1 MNGTTNSVRVGAL
14 LALLS
19 GCFLGCDQKSAGEAV
34 PSAAPQQAE
43 PQAPAAAP
51 GAGAEEVQLKRIAK
65 PSKEALVKTAD
76 VVEAGK
82 SKRPNILVIMGDD
95 IGYDNISAHN
105 QGMMGYST
113 PNIDRI
119 ANEGM
124 LFTDSYGENS
134 CTAGRAAFI
143 TGQIPFRTGLTKVG
157 LPGADAGLSKA
168 DPTIAELLKP
178 LGYRTGQ
185 FGKNHLGDKD
195 EFLPT
200 NHGFDEF
207 FGNLYHLNAEE
218 EPENPDY
225 PKDPAFKKRFGPR
238 GVIHSKA
245 DGKIED
251 TGPLTKKRME
261 TVDEETLKA
270 TMAFIDQT
278 HQEKKPFFV
287 WFNSTRMHVF
297 THLKPAS
304 EGKTGL
310 GVEADGM
317 VEHDGMVGELLK
329 KLDDL
334 KIADDTIV
342 IYTTDNGAEV
352 MSWPDGGTTRFRG
365 EKDTTWEGGF
375 RVPLAVR
382 WPKKVPAGVIS
393 NGMISNLDWLP
404 TLLAAAGVPDVT
416 QKLLTSYKAGD
427 KSFKVHIDGVNQL
440 DHILGNGPSPRE
452 EFFYFT
458 DDGDLAAVRQ
468 GKMKFHF
475 QIQTGK
481 GIEVWL
487 KEFEKRRVPVIVDL
501 RADPFERGF
510 EEGYGGT
517 LWTFQ
522 HAFYLVPIQGVV
534 KRFVDT
540 LKDFPPRGK
549 AASFSIDQILAAASK
564 QPGK

>member
-1 MNGTTNSVRVGAL
+1 MTRGLKSAVFGGVIAL
-14 LALLS
+14 AGWGLAA
-19 GCFLGCDQKSAGEAV
+19 CEQKSPGGGAS
-34 PSAAPQQAE
+34 SATPQQTE
-43 PQAPAAAP
+43 PQAAAP
-51 GAGAEEVQLKRIAK
+51 ASTGPEETTLHRVAK

-76 VVEAGK
+76 VVAEGK

-105 QGMMGYST
+105 QGMMGFST

-143 TGQIPFRTGLTKVG
+143 LGQMPYRTGLLKVG
-157 LPGADAGLSKA
+157 LPGADVGVNKG
-168 DPTIAELLKP
+168 DPTIADLLKS

-195 EFLPT
+195 EYLPT

-218 EPENPDY
+218 EPENVDY

-238 GVIHSKA
+238 GVIHSKS

-251 TGPLTKKRME
+251 TGPLNKKRME
-261 TVDEETLKA
+261 TIDEETLKA
-270 TMAFIDQT
+270 TLAFMDQV
-278 HQEKKPFFV
+278 HQEKKPFFI
-287 WFNSTRMHVF
+287 WWNSTRMHIF

-304 EGKTGL
+304 VGKTGL
-310 GVEADGM
+310 GNEADGM

-342 IYTTDNGAEV
+342 IYTTDNGAEL
-352 MSWPDGGTTRFRG
+352 MSWPDGGISRFRG

-382 WPKKVPAGVIS
+382 WPKKIPSGVIS
-393 NGMISNLDWLP
+393 NGIISNMDWLP
-404 TLLAAAGVPDVT
+404 TLLAAAGEPDVT
-416 QKLLTSYKAGD
+416 NKLKTGYKAGD
-427 KSFKVHIDGVNQL
+427 KNFKVHIDGVNQL
-440 DHILGNGPSPRE
+440 DMLLGNGPSARDS
-452 EFFYFT
+452 FLYFN
-458 DDGDLAAVRQ
+458 DDGDLCAVRQ

-475 QIQTGK
+475 AVQNGK
-481 GIEVWL
+481 GFDVWR
-487 KEFEKRRVPVIVDL
+487 KPYEKLRAPVLVDL
-501 RADPFERGF
+501 RMDPFERGF
-510 EEGYGGT
+510 EEGYGGN
-517 LWTFQ
+517 LW
-522 HAFYLVPIQGVV
+522 AIERSFYIVPVQGLVKQ
-534 KRFVDT
+534 FVGT

-549 AASFSIDQILAAASK
+549 AASFSLDQVLEAAATK
-564 QPGK
+564 APGK

>member
-1 MNGTTNSVRVGAL
+1 MKHRTNANLVLRSAL
-14 LALLS
+14 LAV
-19 GCFLGCDQKSAGEAV
+19 LGCNTQHDSAPSP
-34 PSAAPQQAE
+34 PSAQ
-43 PQAPAAAP
+43 PQAGPQTTVASLKP
-51 GAGAEEVQLKRIAK
+51 EETNLHRIAK
-65 PSKEALVKTAD
+65 PSREALVKTSEVIDA
-76 VVEAGK
+76 AK
-82 SKRPNILVIMGDD
+82 SGKRPNILVIMGDD

-105 QGMMGYST
+105 QGAMGYQT

-157 LPGADAGLSKA
+157 LPGADLGLSGE
-168 DPTIAELLKP
+168 DPTIAEVLKP

-225 PKDPAFKKRFGPR
+225 PKDPAFKQRFGPR
-238 GVIHSKA
+238 GVLHSKA
-245 DGKIED
+245 DGKSED
-251 TGPLTKKRME
+251 TGPLNKKRME
-261 TVDEETLKA
+261 TVDEEFLKA
-270 TMAFIDQT
+270 TLAFMDDSHKQN
-278 HQEKKPFFV
+278 KPFFV

-297 THLKPAS
+297 THLKPES
-304 EGKTGL
+304 KGKTGL
-310 GVEADGM
+310 GTYADGM

-334 KIADDTIV
+334 KITDDTIV

-382 WPKKVPAGVIS
+382 WPNKIPSGVVS

-404 TLLAAAGVPDVT
+404 TLAAAAGAPDVKE
-416 QKLLTSYKAGD
+416 KLMSGYKAAA
-427 KSFKVHIDGVNQL
+427 KNFKVHIDGYNQL
-440 DHILGNGPSPRE
+440 DHLLGNAPSPRN
-452 EFFYFT
+452 EFIYFN
-458 DDGDLAAVRQ
+458 DDGQLCAIRQ

-475 QIQTGK
+475 QIQRAK
-481 GIEVWL
+481 GMEVWFHP
-487 KEFEKRRVPVIVDL
+487 FEERRAPLMIDL
-501 RADPFERGF
+501 RADPYERAFDESIGYDQWAFERV
-510 EEGYGGT
+510 
-517 LWTFQ
+517 
-522 HAFYLVPIQGVV
+522 FYMVPVQGIA
-534 KRFVDT
+534 KEFVES
-540 LKDFPPRGK
+540 LREYPPRQK
-549 AASFSIDQILAAASK
+549 SASFSIDQVLAAATIPAS
-564 QPGK
+564 GGR